1 MLITISKI
9 MQLGDKKTFLHHF
22 FHFECPQAKVTEF
35 TEEELKNNDMK
46 ISLEIAT
53 RSTLRMQSD
62 PKTSLVSF
70 SCKNYGKNCFEIF
83 ASRQNGHYVVETDFE
98 NVRHKRSC

>member
-1 MLITISKI
+1 
-9 MQLGDKKTFLHHF
+9 MQLGDKHTFLHHF
-22 FHFECPQAKVTEF
+22 FDFEYPQAQVTEF

-62 PKTSLVSF
+62 PKTNLVSF

-83 ASRQNGHYVVETDFE
+83 ASRKNGFYVIDTDFE
-98 NVRHKRSC
+98 NVKHERSC